1 MMGIPVCFAS
11 SPTSSTKDEAKLFL
25 WWHKVLQLC
34 LLQMEQDDAVL
45 IESVVQILMSL
56 QVRQNLLA
64 EERLTSGILGAI
76 GLGRKS
82 PLSNR

>member
-1 MMGIPVCFAS
+1 
-11 SPTSSTKDEAKLFL
+11 
-25 WWHKVLQLC
+25 
-34 LLQMEQDDAVL
+34 MEQDDAIL

-56 QVRQNLLA
+56 QGRHNLLA